1 MGRERAAPAC
11 LMRWP
16 SPSRRKWR
24 LSNSAGSLVKAPPRH
39 GVLAGCRLRRR
50 QGACRALGDMGLV
63 PLTLRPAEQQ
73 ALQEAAERIAA
84 RIAELPAAR

>member
-1 MGRERAAPAC
+1 
-11 LMRWP
+11 
-16 SPSRRKWR
+16 
-24 LSNSAGSLVKAPPRH
+24 
-39 GVLAGCRLRRR
+39 
-50 QGACRALGDMGLV
+50 MGLV